1 MTGRSLEAL
10 RMANQRAVT
19 SLLSLGDPLSRA
31 ELARRTGLSSTTV
44 SSLVAQLM
52 GGGVVEECEGVGL
65 PYKGGSGRP
74 PRLLRLTTRPG
85 LVAGVDAGHHHVRV
99 AIADR
104 AANILVEHVAEVDV
118 DPEGQRTLDLVADMV
133 ARAALEAD
141 VRVEQLLGIGMCVPS
156 PLNRASHRVSSGILP
171 GWRGLV
177 PAEELQRRTGLP
189 VIADNDANVG
199 AIAEHQH
206 GAARGAADAI
216 YVKAASG
223 LGAGLIL
230 GGRLHRGATGI
241 AGELG
246 HVHVREDGR
255 VCRCGSRGCLETEVS
270 AQHLLTILRHA
281 YGDDLDVATMMSLE
295 AEEDPG
301 VCRVLG
307 DAGRTIGR
315 ALADLCT
322 ALNPSTI
329 VVGGSIGASPV
340 VRDGIRSALDR
351 HAHPD
356 SASAVCVVPGQLG
369 ARAEVVG
376 AVTLAIAGLAAAD

>member
-1 MTGRSLEAL
+1 MPGRSLEAL
-10 RMANQRAVT
+10 RAANQRAVT
-19 SLLSLGDPLSRA
+19 TVLAQGDPLSRA

-44 SSLVAQLM
+44 SSLVAQLID
-52 GGGVVEECEGVGL
+52 GGAVEESDEVGL
-65 PYKGGSGRP
+65 PHKGGSGRP
-74 PRLLRLTTRPG
+74 PRLVRLTTRPG

-99 AIADR
+99 AVADR
-104 AANILVEHVAEVDV
+104 SADILVEHRAVVDV
-118 DPEGQRTLDLVADMV
+118 DPEGRGTLDLVADML
-133 ARAALEAD
+133 ARAAREAG
-141 VRVEQLLGIGMCVPS
+141 VRVEDLLGIGMCVPS
-156 PLNRASHRVSSGILP
+156 PLSRASHRISSGILP
-171 GWRGLV
+171 GWHGLV

-189 VIADNDANVG
+189 VIADNDANAG
-199 AIAEHQH
+199 AIGEHQH
-206 GAARGAADAI
+206 GAARGATDAV

-270 AQHLLTILRHA
+270 AQHLLAILRPA
-281 YGDDLDVATMMSLE
+281 YGEDLDIEAMMSLE
-295 AEEDPG
+295 ADGDAG

-322 ALNPSTI
+322 ALNPSTV
-329 VVGGSIGASPV
+329 VVGGSVGASAMM
-340 VRDGIRSALDR
+340 REGIRTALDR
-351 HAHPD
+351 YAHPD
-356 SASAVCVVPGQLG
+356 SARAVRVVASELG
-369 ARAEVVG
+369 ERAELIG
-376 AVTLAIAGLAAAD
+376 AVTLAIASVTAAD